1 MQTATFAGGCF
12 WCIEAIFKKLKG
24 VQSVISGYSG
34 GKMENPN
41 YDKVSMGTT
50 GHAESIQVIFDP
62 NVISY
67 STLLDVFWH
76 LHDPT
81 TINRQG
87 GDVGTQYRS
96 VIFYHTEEQREIAE
110 KSKEDLTKS
119 KTYRDPIVTQIVPFE
134 KFYNAEDYH
143 QDYYN
148 TNTTNPY
155 CRIVIDP
162 KITKLY
168 KDFKPLLKV
177 DSSS

>member
-81 TINRQG
+81 TLNRQG